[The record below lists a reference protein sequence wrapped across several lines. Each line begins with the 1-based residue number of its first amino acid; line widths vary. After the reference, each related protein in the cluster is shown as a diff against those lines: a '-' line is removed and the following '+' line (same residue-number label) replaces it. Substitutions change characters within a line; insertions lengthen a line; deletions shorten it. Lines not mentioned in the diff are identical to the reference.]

1 MAPTAKANQNTYFC
15 PLIQT
20 ESVRVQ
26 LTGLLKKVFAP
37 TFFIAL
43 SLPFAIFISLAIAN
57 LSPMI
62 ENDRQL
68 FERIRNNDEAA
79 FKVVYNT
86 YYSRLYYFIFEFIP
100 QKDIA
105 ENIVQDTFF
114 VLWDKRKKL
123 NDNTNLASYLFTVAK
138 NNCLYRLRD
147 KRYSQKLFVSKN
159 LELNELE
166 LNLEA
171 LSTLDT
177 STFAF
182 REIEEI
188 IEKTLEGLPPQCR
201 KVFELSR
208 FREMKNTE
216 IAGELNISVK
226 TVEGHI
232 TKGLKKFKEA
242 LRDYLPLVAY
252 LFAF

>member
-1 MAPTAKANQNTYFC
+1 
-15 PLIQT
+15 
-20 ESVRVQ
+20 
-26 LTGLLKKVFAP
+26 
-37 TFFIAL
+37 
-43 SLPFAIFISLAIAN
+43 
-57 LSPMI
+57 MI

-68 FERIRNNDEAA
+68 FEKIGNSDEAA

-86 YYSRLYYFIFEFIP
+86 YYSRLYYFIYEFIP

-114 VLWDKRKKL
+114 ILWEKRMKL
-123 NDNTNLASYLFTVAK
+123 KDNSNLASYLFTIAK
-138 NNCLYRLRD
+138 NNCLYRLRNR
-147 KRYSQKLFVSKN
+147 RYKQKLFVSAS
-159 LELNELE
+159 LEFNEVE

-171 LSTLDT
+171 LNTIDT
-177 STFAF
+177 SAFAF

-216 IAGELNISVK
+216 IAEELNISVK

-232 TKGLKKFKEA
+232 TKSLKKFKEA
-242 LRDYLPLVAY
+242 LKDYLPMVAY
-252 LFAF
+252 LFVL